1 MNARKSVPL
10 LFISLFLILLP
21 LQAQGHLERWN
32 SIDIRH
38 YRFEIDL
45 NDSTDILRGKA
56 SFTVLFKQDSG
67 RVILDLTGKKKDQKG
82 MTVDSIHLTG
92 LSCEYLHR
100 DDKLLIKGPSGKTG
114 SEHCYTI
121 YYHGVPTDGLI
132 ISENRFGDRTF
143 FSDNWPDRARH
154 WIPVVDHPS
163 DKATVEFLVSAP
175 EYYGIVSIG
184 KRVDERVIN
193 GRKTSH
199 WHMKKP
205 LSTKLMVIGVSP
217 FAVDELTSSSGIPV
231 SSWVYPQNRAAG
243 FSDFSVA
250 LDPLDFFEDYIAPY
264 PYSKLANVQS
274 RTRYGGMENASC
286 IFYHERT
293 VNGKR
298 NKEALFA
305 HEIAHQWFGDAV
317 SEFDWH
323 HIWLSEGFATY
334 LTDIFLE
341 YKYGREAMMRSLLEE
356 KKKVLEYS
364 RRSPAPVVD
373 TTLPVSVKLLNAN
386 SYDKGAWFLHML
398 RCELGDSLFR
408 ESIRSFYREYQF
420 RNALTK
426 DFQKVVESTAGR
438 EFEDFFHQWLYRPG
452 HPVLSM
458 DWEYG
463 KRKLK
468 LVVRQHQEDAFTFP
482 LQVGVESK
490 RISAQVHELR
500 MTEKEQY
507 FEIPLRK
514 KPLQVV
520 LDPDNCLLFEKF

>member
-1 MNARKSVPL
+1 MIARKSVLL
-10 LFISLFLILLP
+10 LFISLFVILLP

-45 NDSTDILRGKA
+45 NDSTDIIRGKA
-56 SFTVLFKQDSG
+56 SVTVRFKQDAD
-67 RVILDLTGKKKDQKG
+67 RIILDLTGPGNSQKG
-82 MTVDSIHLTG
+82 MRVDSIHLTG
-92 LSCEYLHR
+92 IPCEYLHR
-100 DDKLLIKGPSGKTG
+100 EDKLMIKNTSGKTG
-114 SEHCYTI
+114 SEHLYII

-175 EYYGIVSIG
+175 EHYGIVSIG
-184 KRVDERVIN
+184 ALEEEFSKN
-193 GRKTSH
+193 GRKHSH
-199 WHMKKP
+199 WHMKQP
-205 LSTKLMVIGVSP
+205 IPTKLMVIGVSP
-217 FAVDELTSSSGIPV
+217 FAVDELVSSTGIPV
-231 SSWVYPQNRAAG
+231 SSWVYPQNREEG
-243 FSDFSVA
+243 FSDFNVA
-250 LDPLDFFEDYIAPY
+250 LDPLDFFEEYIAPY

-334 LTDIFLE
+334 LTDIYLE

-356 KKKVLEYS
+356 KKKVLEYA
-364 RRSPAPVVD
+364 RRSLAPVVD
-373 TTLPVSVKLLNAN
+373 TTLPVSVRLLNAN

-398 RCELGDSLFR
+398 RYELGDSLFR
-408 ESIRSFYREYQF
+408 ESLRSFYRQYQF
-420 RNALTK
+420 RNALTE
-426 DFQKVVESTAGR
+426 DFLEVVERTAGH

-452 HPVLSM
+452 HPVLSL

-463 KRKLK
+463 KGKLK
-468 LVVRQHQEDAFTFP
+468 LAVRQHQEDAFAFP
-482 LQVGVESK
+482 LQVGMESK
-490 RISAQVHELR
+490 RNSSQVHEFR
-500 MTEKEQY
+500 ITEKEQY
-507 FEIPLRK
+507 FEIPMRK
-514 KPLQVV
+514 KPQQVV
-520 LDPDNCLLFEKF
+520 LDPDNCLLYEKF